1 MTEVG
6 CQATNK
12 FRRHPC
18 PQLLRAA
25 KILLEARARA
35 SLVPPFMVPR
45 RVQNRRCRL
54 AMLLP
59 FVPPPRSRSALQV
72 SRTRTRTIGFMV
84 PMPDSEIVQAFHEPS
99 RVRVAD
105 PRSGPRLCE
114 AQRFMVPMRA
124 QKRKEATNEPQ
135 GRARLSERA
144 AAGPI
149 PAGAGSHNF
158 ERSFEAAARTSDSAE
173 STSARRQSSG

>member
-45 RVQNRRCRL
+45 RVQNRRSRL
-54 AMLLP
+54 SMNLP

-72 SRTRTRTIGFMV
+72 SRTSTRTIGFMV

-99 RVRVAD
+99 RLRVAD

-124 QKRKEATNEPQ
+124 QKRKEATHEP
-135 GRARLSERA
+135 
-144 AAGPI
+144 
-149 PAGAGSHNF
+149 
-158 ERSFEAAARTSDSAE
+158 RSSRRKDAHFSNAE
-173 STSARRQSSG
+173 CGVRNAEFGQSPYVGCYGRRQPALSMRRTT